1 VRPSLIN
8 IDVIAESK
16 LGNPMGQMRLDLSL
30 LEVFCCVYEHGSFT
44 KAAEKMRLSQPTIS
58 SHIKNLETYVGAK
71 LFNRLSRRIVPTHA
85 GQILYRRGRHIL
97 DQKDEA
103 LRELNKYLNRVEGP
117 LVVAASTIPGEYML
131 PQVIASFHSRFPA
144 VSVELLISDSETAC
158 REVLKGRA
166 EIGFAGAKLE
176 GIGLEFSH
184 FASDEMSLI
193 VPNNDEWRRV
203 ETITLE
209 SLSTKPFLSREV
221 GSGSRQA
228 FEHMTGCTVDKLNVV
243 GCFGSTSAIKESL
256 KAGLGV
262 SVLST
267 LAVKSEIT
275 SGILKT
281 VKIEGIDIIVREF
294 YMVTNKR
301 FILSPIADAFLD
313 VLGIPRKLDT
323 ATVVSKYG
331 DDINPIA
338 LKRKME

>member
-1 VRPSLIN
+1 M
-8 IDVIAESK
+8 DVIVEGE
-16 LGNPMGQMRLDLSL
+16 LGGPMGQMRLDLNL

-44 KAAEKMRLSQPTIS
+44 KAGEKLRLSQPTIS
-58 SHIKNLETYVGAK
+58 SHIKTLESCIGAK
-71 LFNRLSRRIVPTHA
+71 LLNRLSRRVVPTHA
-85 GQILYRRGRHIL
+85 GQILYRRGRYIL

-117 LVVAASTIPGEYML
+117 LVVASSTIPGEYML

-158 REVLKGRA
+158 REVLNGRA

-176 GIGLEFSH
+176 GVGLEFSH

-193 VPNNDEWRRV
+193 VPNNDEWRSV
-203 ETITLE
+203 ESITLD

-228 FEHMTGCTVDKLNVV
+228 FEHMTGCTIDKLNVV
-243 GCFGSTSAIKESL
+243 GCFGSASAIKESL

-262 SVLST
+262 SVLSA
-267 LAVKSEIT
+267 LAVKSEIE

-294 YMVTNKR
+294 YSVINRRLT
-301 FILSPIADAFLD
+301 LSPIADAFLD
-313 VLGIPRKLDT
+313 LLEEPRKLNT
-323 ATVVSKYG
+323 ATVGPNYG

-338 LKRKME
+338 LKCKME